1 MSGGFPGQVIP
12 GAPLFLM
19 QSRRKFLKDQFFVI
33 DWETYYDK
41 DCTIKGTTAWE
52 YCKHPLFDPYLV
64 GLCWGDGE
72 DESWAGD
79 PLEFDW
85 GRLEGRYAIAHNR
98 GFDYPV
104 TLRAIEMGRMPDI
117 NIKGWYD
124 TSAMSCYF
132 QLGRSLQD
140 AMRGVFGEDMSKDVR
155 DYMKGKTWENI
166 VMEGRADEVIAYA
179 KTDAVLEWRLFE
191 QLYPYIPQKELDLE
205 DLTIRMGERGLPC
218 DIPLIESFI
227 EDLKKRMW
235 EAQNNL
241 PWFNKIDPDTKKPY
255 VVYSKKALA
264 IECRK
269 RDIPPPKSL
278 AQGDEECEKWMKK
291 YKDKLNFVA
300 DMQNYTRMNTHL
312 QKLLTMEARINTEG
326 RMPYSLMY
334 FGAEVTGR
342 WSGAGGF
349 NVQNLPRD
357 TKFGVNIRNCIKAPE
372 GKVFIVSD
380 LSQIEARMIWKCVGD
395 HESLGL
401 VRDGFNPYEAHAM
414 TTMGWSSGKL
424 KDEDPDL
431 YLLAKTRVLQL
442 GYGCGWY
449 KFYETVRS
457 FGQLHILEG
466 NYDANDKR
474 RFTNFL
480 DSYQRKYLEWFEVA
494 DATTKR
500 HWVNAFIQVMD
511 YRDKNPKIVQKW
523 KQYDYDFK
531 SRNDGGDMQLELLDG
546 RVMSF
551 WNIRVEKENTT
562 AKLQKG
568 GARRGRYY
576 GANIF
581 QNEVQGNARN
591 LFAEMMLKINEAG
604 YDIILSVHDE
614 VVVEVDLD
622 KADQA
627 EKDIKK
633 IMTTAPDWCDIPL
646 DCDAVRMERYTK

>member
-1 MSGGFPGQVIP
+1 
-12 GAPLFLM
+12 M
-19 QSRRKFLKDQFFVI
+19 QSRRKFLKEQFFVI

-64 GLCWGDGE
+64 GLCWGDGD

-85 GRLEGRYAIAHNR
+85 GKLEGRYAIAHNR

-117 NIKGWYD
+117 GIKGWYD

-132 QLGRSLQD
+132 QMGRSLQD
-140 AMRGVFGEDMSKDVR
+140 AVRGVFGEDMSKDVR
-155 DYMKGKTWENI
+155 DYMKGRTWETML
-166 VMEGRADEVIAYA
+166 MEGMDEEVIKYA
-179 KTDAVLEWRLFE
+179 KTDAILEWRLFE
-191 QLYPYIPQKELDLE
+191 QFYPYVPQEELDLE
-205 DLTIRMGERGLPC
+205 DLTIRMGEKGLPC
-218 DIPLIESFI
+218 DVPYIENAI
-227 EDLKKRMW
+227 ENLQKRMW

-278 AQGDEECEKWMKK
+278 AQGNEDCEKWMAE
-291 YKDKLNFVA
+291 YKGKINFVA

-312 QKLLTMEARINTEG
+312 QKLLVMEARVNTNG
-326 RMPYSLMY
+326 RMPYSMMY

-357 TKFGVNIRNCIKAPE
+357 TKFGVNIRNCIKAPK
-372 GKVFIVSD
+372 GKVFIVCD
-380 LSQIEARMIWKCVGD
+380 LSQIEARLIWKCVGD
-395 HESLGL
+395 EESLKYL
-401 VRDGFNPYEAHAM
+401 KDGYNPYEAHAI
-414 TTMGWSSGKL
+414 TTMNYPPSEGRL

-449 KFYETVRS
+449 KFYETVRT

-466 NYDANDKR
+466 EYSLGDKR

-480 DSYQRKYLEWFEVA
+480 DSYQKKYLDWFEVA
-494 DATTKR
+494 DSETKR

-511 YRDKNPKIVQKW
+511 YRDKNPKIIRKW
-523 KQYDYDFK
+523 KEYDQEFK
-531 SRNDGGDMQLELLDG
+531 GKNDGQDMQLKLMNG
-546 RVMSF
+546 RVMNF
-551 WNIRVEKENTT
+551 WSIREEKDKTT

-591 LFAEMMLKINEAG
+591 LFSEMMLKINEAG
-604 YDIILSVHDE
+604 YEIILSVHDE
-614 VVVEVDLD
+614 VVVEVDLK

-627 EKDIKK
+627 EKDIRK
-633 IMTTAPDWCDIPL
+633 IMTTSPEWCDIPL
-646 DCDAVRMERYTK
+646 ECDAVQMERYTK